1 MTASALFTRPELA
14 AIMAVAGLAFGAIYF
29 AALKRGVTLFV
40 SGRGW
45 RAPLA
50 LMLLRLG
57 AAILFLVLAAKLGA
71 APLLAAFLGLL
82 AARVLAVRAARKAG

>member
-1 MTASALFTRPELA
+1 MTASALVTQPELA
-14 AIMAVAGLAFGAIYF
+14 AIMALAGLGFGAAYF

-82 AARVLAVRAARKAG
+82 AARVLALRGARKAG

>member
-1 MTASALFTRPELA
+1 MTANALVTQPELA
-14 AIMAVAGLAFGAIYF
+14 GAMALAGLVFGALYF

-40 SGRGW
+40 AGHDW

-57 AAILFLVLAAKLGA
+57 AAILFLALAAKLGA

-82 AARVLAVRAARKAG
+82 AARVLAVRGARKAG

>member
-1 MTASALFTRPELA
+1 MTASALLSQPELA
-14 AIMAVAGLAFGAIYF
+14 AIMALAGLGVGVAYF

-40 SGRGW
+40 TDHGW
-45 RAPLA
+45 RAPLT

-57 AAILFLVLAAKLGA
+57 GVILFLVLAAKLGA
-71 APLLAAFLGLL
+71 VPLLAAFLGLL